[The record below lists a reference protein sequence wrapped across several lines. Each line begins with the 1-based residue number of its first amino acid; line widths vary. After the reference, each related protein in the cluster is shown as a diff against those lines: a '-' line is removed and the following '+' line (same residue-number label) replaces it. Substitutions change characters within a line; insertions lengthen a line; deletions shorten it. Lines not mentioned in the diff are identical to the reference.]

1 LVEQDAGEFFR
12 LFLGGACTEN
22 DNLIGHPKKFQSK
35 SGKQCYYYVPGPHYM
50 KAPLTR
56 SVYVMAFFV
65 VISYAFFTLRGPKGI
80 PGLLERQR
88 QVQET
93 EKRNT
98 ALAREIEQKREHI
111 KRLADSPAE
120 QEKEIRQ
127 RLKLVH
133 PGEKVYI
140 VGEPEKK

>member
-1 LVEQDAGEFFR
+1 MV
-12 LFLGGACTEN
+12 FLMVT
-22 DNLIGHPKKFQSK
+22 
-35 SGKQCYYYVPGPHYM
+35 
-50 KAPLTR
+50 
-56 SVYVMAFFV
+56 
-65 VISYAFFTLRGPKGI
+65 SYAFFTLRGPKGI

-88 QVQET
+88 QIQET

-111 KRLADSPAE
+111 KRLADSPAD
-120 QEKEIRQ
+120 QEMEIRQ

-133 PGEKVYI
+133 PGEKIYI

>member
-1 LVEQDAGEFFR
+1 
-12 LFLGGACTEN
+12 
-22 DNLIGHPKKFQSK
+22 
-35 SGKQCYYYVPGPHYM
+35 M
-50 KAPLTR
+50 KALLTR
-56 SVYVMAFFV
+56 MVYIMAFFM

-88 QVQET
+88 QIQET
-93 EKRNT
+93 EKRNI

-111 KRLADSPAE
+111 RRLAENPAE

-133 PGEKVYI
+133 PGEKIYI
-140 VGEPEKK
+140 IGEPEEK

>member
-1 LVEQDAGEFFR
+1 
-12 LFLGGACTEN
+12 
-22 DNLIGHPKKFQSK
+22 
-35 SGKQCYYYVPGPHYM
+35 
-50 KAPLTR
+50 
-56 SVYVMAFFV
+56 MAFLMV
-65 VISYAFFTLRGPKGI
+65 SGYAFFTLRGPKGI
-80 PGLLERQR
+80 PGLFERQR
-88 QVQET
+88 QIQET

-98 ALAREIEQKREHI
+98 ALSQEIERKREHI
-111 KRLADSPAE
+111 KRLADNPAE

>member
-1 LVEQDAGEFFR
+1 
-12 LFLGGACTEN
+12 
-22 DNLIGHPKKFQSK
+22 
-35 SGKQCYYYVPGPHYM
+35 M

-56 SVYVMAFFV
+56 MAYVMTFLMV
-65 VISYAFFTLRGPKGI
+65 TSYAFFTLRGPKGI

-88 QVQET
+88 QIQET

-98 ALAREIEQKREHI
+98 TLAREIEQKREHI
-111 KRLADSPAE
+111 ERLTDNPAE

-133 PGEKVYI
+133 PGEKIYI

>member
-1 LVEQDAGEFFR
+1 
-12 LFLGGACTEN
+12 
-22 DNLIGHPKKFQSK
+22 
-35 SGKQCYYYVPGPHYM
+35 M

-56 SVYVMAFFV
+56 LAYVMAFFM
-65 VISYAFFTLRGPKGI
+65 VIGYAFFTLRGPKGI

-88 QVQET
+88 QIQET

-111 KRLADSPAE
+111 KRITDNPE
-120 QEKEIRQ
+120 MEIRQ

-133 PGEKVYI
+133 PGEKIYI
-140 VGEPEKK
+140 VGEPKKK

>member
-1 LVEQDAGEFFR
+1 
-12 LFLGGACTEN
+12 
-22 DNLIGHPKKFQSK
+22 
-35 SGKQCYYYVPGPHYM
+35 M
-50 KAPLTR
+50 KAPLSR
-56 SVYVMAFFV
+56 LVYIMAFLTV
-65 VISYAFFTLRGPKGI
+65 TSYAFFTLRGPKGI

-88 QVQET
+88 QIQEM

-111 KRLADSPAE
+111 NRLTDNPAE
-120 QEKEIRQ
+120 QEMEIRQ

-133 PGEKVYI
+133 PGEKIYI

>member
-1 LVEQDAGEFFR
+1 
-12 LFLGGACTEN
+12 
-22 DNLIGHPKKFQSK
+22 
-35 SGKQCYYYVPGPHYM
+35 M
-50 KAPLTR
+50 KAPLSR
-56 SVYVMAFFV
+56 LAYVMAFLMV
-65 VISYAFFTLRGPKGI
+65 ASYAFFTLRGPRGI

-88 QVQET
+88 QIQEM

-111 KRLADSPAE
+111 NRLTDNPAE
-120 QEKEIRQ
+120 QEMEIRQ

-133 PGEKVYI
+133 PGEKIYI

>member
-1 LVEQDAGEFFR
+1 
-12 LFLGGACTEN
+12 
-22 DNLIGHPKKFQSK
+22 
-35 SGKQCYYYVPGPHYM
+35 M

-56 SVYVMAFFV
+56 WASVMVFLMV
-65 VISYAFFTLRGPKGI
+65 TSYAFFTLRGPKGI

-88 QVQET
+88 QIQET

-111 KRLADSPAE
+111 KRLADSPAD
-120 QEKEIRQ
+120 QEMEIRQ

-133 PGEKVYI
+133 PGEKIYI

>member
-1 LVEQDAGEFFR
+1 
-12 LFLGGACTEN
+12 
-22 DNLIGHPKKFQSK
+22 
-35 SGKQCYYYVPGPHYM
+35 M

-56 SVYVMAFFV
+56 SVYIMAFFV

-88 QVQET
+88 QIQET

-98 ALAREIEQKREHI
+98 ALARDIEQKREHI